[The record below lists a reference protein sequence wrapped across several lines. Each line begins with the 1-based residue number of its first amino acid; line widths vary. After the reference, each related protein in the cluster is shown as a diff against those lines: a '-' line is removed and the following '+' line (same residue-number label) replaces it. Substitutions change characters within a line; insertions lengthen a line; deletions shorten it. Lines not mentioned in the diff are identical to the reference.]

1 MGAIINIPENVAH
14 IINILEESGYEAYAV
29 GGCVRD
35 AIMGRTP
42 HDWDITT
49 SANPAQ
55 VKSLFSRTI
64 DTGIKHGTVTVM
76 IGKTGYEVTTYRID
90 GEYVDGRHPE
100 EVIFTSNL
108 VEDLK
113 RRDFTINAMAY
124 NHRAGVVDEFNG
136 IEDLNNKIIRCVRAA
151 RERFTEDALRILRAL
166 RFSAQLDFTISDD
179 TCEAIE
185 ELAPTLV
192 KISKERIQTE
202 LDKLITSAH
211 PGRIK
216 LVQLFGLNNYIF
228 ESADS
233 LISSDCTIYN
243 NIVRLMKSLPED
255 HYLRWSA
262 LMLYESHPGTVLKKL
277 KFDNRTIDICS
288 RLIEASRTTL
298 PELKPG
304 LRHMIVK
311 FGRELFDNYLF
322 PFLCALSDAGL
333 YEGTGSKIE
342 TARTFYNEIIEDG
355 DCISMKDLSVKG
367 ADLIANGIE
376 PGKQL
381 GVILNTL
388 FDEVLDNPSLNKY
401 DILLERA
408 VSIMNNNLK

>member
-1 MGAIINIPENVAH
+1 MGAIINMPENVAH
-14 IINILEESGYEAYAV
+14 IINILEENGYEAYAV

-49 SANPAQ
+49 SANPLR
-55 VKSLFSRTI
+55 VKALFPRTI

-76 IGKTGYEVTTYRID
+76 LGKTGYEVTTYRID
-90 GEYVDGRHPE
+90 GEYADGRHPE

-124 NHRAGVVDEFNG
+124 NHRAGIVDEFNG

-151 RERFTEDALRILRAL
+151 KERFTEDALRILRAL
-166 RFSAQLDFTISDD
+166 RFSAQLDFTISSD
-179 TCEAIE
+179 TCDAIK

-228 ESADS
+228 EDADS

-243 NIVRLMKSLPED
+243 NIVHLMKLLPED
-255 HYLRWSA
+255 HYLRWTA
-262 LMLYESHPGTVLKKL
+262 LMLYESCPGTVLKKL

-288 RLIEASRTTL
+288 RLIEASHMKL
-298 PELKPG
+298 PHDKPA

-311 FGRELFDNYLF
+311 FGRELFDNYIF
-322 PFLCALSDAGL
+322 PLLYALSDAGL
-333 YEGTGSKIE
+333 YDGSRKDIE
-342 TARTFYNEIIEDG
+342 AAHTSYNEIIKNG
-355 DCISMKDLSVKG
+355 DCISMRELSIKG

-376 PGKQL
+376 PGRKL
-381 GVILNTL
+381 GLILNTL
-388 FDEVLDNPSLNKY
+388 FEEVLDNPSLNKY
-401 DILLERA
+401 DILLEHA
-408 VSIMNNNLK
+408 VSLTNSNLI

>member
-1 MGAIINIPENVAH
+1 MGAIIKMPENVAH
-14 IINILEESGYEAYAV
+14 IINVLEKNGYEAFAV

-35 AIMGRTP
+35 AIMGRMP

-49 SANPAQ
+49 SAQPAQ
-55 VKSLFSRTI
+55 VKALFPRTI

-76 IGKTGYEVTTYRID
+76 LGKTGYEVTTYRID

-136 IEDLNNKIIRCVRAA
+136 IEDLNNKIIRCVGAA

-179 TCEAIE
+179 TCNAIR
-185 ELAPTLV
+185 ELAPSLV
-192 KISKERIQTE
+192 KISRERIQTE
-202 LDKLITSAH
+202 LDKLITSSH

-228 ESADS
+228 EGADS

-243 NIVRLMKSLPED
+243 NIVRLMKFLPED
-255 HYLRWSA
+255 HYLRWAA
-262 LMLYESHPGTVLKKL
+262 LMINESHPGTVLKKL

-298 PELKPG
+298 PDNKPA
-304 LRHMIVK
+304 LRRMVVK

-322 PFLCALSDAGL
+322 LFLHALSDACL
-333 YEGTGSKIE
+333 YNETKKDIE
-342 TARTFYNEIIEDG
+342 AVQTSYNEIIEDG

-367 ADLIANGIE
+367 ADLMANGIE
-376 PGKQL
+376 PGKKL

-388 FDEVLDNPSLNKY
+388 FEEVLDNPSLNEY
-401 DILLERA
+401 DILLEHA
-408 VSIMNNNLK
+408 VSLTDNNLI